1 MSSTLAIAIFTAIMG
16 AGVIA
21 WLCSLSLTL
30 RLGTVPLRSDGS
42 ENDFEPKSWAGA
54 EIGSRTVRG
63 TPARISKA
71 LARALTQLNVGGFNS
86 LFEITQ
92 RTDEKLTLR
101 KTGPLV
107 CNQPA
112 GLYFSEASVEFEY
125 LGNNTTRVS
134 YELGYER
141 LAKRMRSISLGIIL
155 LVGLPVMLI
164 VGGLIWHIVLPSDNP
179 SVRWQVL
186 QTLQIAHALWPPFL
200 LVTIYSM
207 GRRQSK
213 TYFSNLLS
221 NLELAE

>member
-1 MSSTLAIAIFTAIMG
+1 
-16 AGVIA
+16 
-21 WLCSLSLTL
+21 
-30 RLGTVPLRSDGS
+30 
-42 ENDFEPKSWAGA
+42 
-54 EIGSRTVRG
+54 VRG
-63 TPARISKA
+63 TPAGLSKS

-86 LFEITQ
+86 LFEVTQ
-92 RTDEKLTLR
+92 RTNEKLTLR
-101 KTGPLV
+101 KTGPLA

-112 GLYFSEASVEFEY
+112 GLYFSEASVKFEN
-125 LGNNTTRVS
+125 LGNNSTRVR

-155 LVGLPVMLI
+155 LVGLPVMLV
-164 VGGLIWHIVLPSDNP
+164 VGGLIWHFVLPSENP
-179 SVRWQVL
+179 AIRWQVL

-200 LVTIYSM
+200 LVTIYSI